1 MIIIALGSNIPGL
14 WGSPAETLD
23 QALTVMG
30 QNGIR
35 ILARS
40 SWLET
45 KPYGRTDQPVFINGA
60 VHVKTAL
67 MPENLLEM
75 LHKIELAAGRQRREK
90 WGPRCLD
97 LDLIAYNNV
106 VLQGSDNNSNLT
118 LPHGDL
124 HNRTFVLL
132 PIHELNPL
140 WQHPVCG
147 KTVTQMLSDLP
158 KTSENEL
165 NQL

>member
-1 MIIIALGSNIPGL
+1 MIIVALGSNVSSL

-23 QALTVMG
+23 QALKVLV
-30 QNGIR
+30 QNGIKIR
-35 ILARS
+35 ARS
-40 SWLET
+40 RWIET
-45 KPYGRTDQPVFINGA
+45 KPYGRTDQPAFINGA

-67 MPENLLEM
+67 MPEDLLKV
-75 LHKIELAAGRQRREK
+75 LHKIEIEAGRQRREK

-106 VLQGSDNNSNLT
+106 VLQGSDNSSNLT

-132 PIHELNPL
+132 PIAELNPL
-140 WQHPVCG
+140 WQHPVSG
-147 KTVTQMLSDLP
+147 KTVTQMLGDLP
-158 KTSENEL
+158 KN
-165 NQL
+165 